1 MVMADSS
8 FMMARLKTTSGA
20 FMKAAASG
28 RRIETA
34 IACVTSTASVAFP
47 MLTSTTPVTQ
57 MSMPQHGMRPILS
70 FRNVNPIHA
79 VNNGIEPWMMPKAM
93 LGAVYGTSLVYDQQ
107 GGMWTFTHAPR
118 TMLFHYNT
126 DSLQVYS
133 KADIHQPSSDYV
145 TLSPIGPW
153 TLAVPR
159 EYNPGV
165 DVTGVREIRLQ
176 LTLTFLPCAQ
186 PVCPPR
192 TRVNFTDAGGSSTAE
207 FRVQDT
213 AEDVGP
219 GSAAWVVAVL
229 VVLAMLL
236 VAGIVYVR
244 KRRSAQAPPGLG
256 QKRNSNDMTVCRSAR
271 DDAPPAV
278 CIRRVFPVRV
288 HVNRFSALTRGTV
301 HLHSVSSGDS
311 GSIPSV
317 TIGSCEAK
325 NLV

>member
-1 MVMADSS
+1 MKRLQEAYNYQFLERRPFSYDDSRMAMIEAWLANNRISMLQRMEKIGNDVQVFNAASPPLTNTIVLRRRDLAAD
-8 FMMARLKTTSGA
+8 FARFDNGTELPFVISGA
-20 FMKAAASG
+20 EALLAPMTHVHMTDVKAWIPG
-28 RRIETA
+28 VRTEDRR
-34 IACVTSTASVAFP
+34 VKVW
-47 MLTSTTPVTQ
+47 LK
-57 MSMPQHGMRPILS
+57 R
-70 FRNVNPIHA
+70 
-79 VNNGIEPWMMPKAM
+79 
-93 LGAVYGTSLVYDQQ
+93 YGTSLVYDQQ

-159 EYNPGV
+159 EHNPGV
-165 DVTGVREIRLQ
+165 DVTAVREIRLQ

-192 TRVNFTDAGGSSTAE
+192 TRVNFTEAGGSSTAE

-229 VVLAMLL
+229 AVLAVLL
-236 VAGIVYVR
+236 VAGLLYVR
-244 KRRSAQAPPGLG
+244 KRRSAQAHLPGHSETTPLTA
-256 QKRNSNDMTVCRSAR
+256 NT
-271 DDAPPAV
+271 AV
-278 CIRRVFPVRV
+278 
-288 HVNRFSALTRGTV
+288 
-301 HLHSVSSGDS
+301 
-311 GSIPSV
+311 
-317 TIGSCEAK
+317 
-325 NLV
+325 